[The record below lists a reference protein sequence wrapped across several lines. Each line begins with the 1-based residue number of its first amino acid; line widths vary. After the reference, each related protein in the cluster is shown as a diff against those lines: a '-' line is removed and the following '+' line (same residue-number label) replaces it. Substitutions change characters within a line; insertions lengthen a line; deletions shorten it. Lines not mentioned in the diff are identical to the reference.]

1 MSLDEF
7 RQLLNADMSEATFRR
22 LLDAVTDDI
31 NSGNIYEAERKAR
44 ILTFS
49 TGVVVIVPQ
58 YDRRRQ
64 DLH

>member
-22 LLDAVTDDI
+22 LLDAVTDDL
-31 NSGNIYEAERKAR
+31 NSGNVYEAERKAR

-58 YDRRRQ
+58 YARRRQ

>member
-22 LLDAVTDDI
+22 LLDAVTDDL
-31 NSGNIYEAERKAR
+31 NSGNVYEAERKAR